1 MASRGIRIAPKSR
14 ILNAIPLT
22 GHELLPFPGSFVRA
36 AQYIR
41 GLAPLTSFRGKSIDQ
56 RLGCCWISLLPSK
69 ISSDLRT
76 KQIYFPARKMTVW
89 KSVQCS
95 ALDAIFIVPTTRGRR
110 SRELLLHFSPPSC
123 ALLVFN
129 YFRQFLFF
137 SPSLSF
143 FFLLFTVNRLSH
155 LWEGISLPPWIRFAS
170 CSWYCVIRIK
180 IFFYLEMFWSFLF
193 LKFFEYINIEIK

>member
-56 RLGCCWISLLPSK
+56 RLGCCWISFLPSK

-76 KQIYFPARKMTVW
+76 KQIYFLARKMAVW

-95 ALDAIFIVPTTRGRR
+95 ALCNFYRSNNQGKTKQRAITPFLST
-110 SRELLLHFSPPSC
+110 EL
-123 ALLVFN
+123 
-129 YFRQFLFF
+129 
-137 SPSLSF
+137 
-143 FFLLFTVNRLSH
+143 
-155 LWEGISLPPWIRFAS
+155 
-170 CSWYCVIRIK
+170 CSSGV
-180 IFFYLEMFWSFLF
+180 
-193 LKFFEYINIEIK
+193 